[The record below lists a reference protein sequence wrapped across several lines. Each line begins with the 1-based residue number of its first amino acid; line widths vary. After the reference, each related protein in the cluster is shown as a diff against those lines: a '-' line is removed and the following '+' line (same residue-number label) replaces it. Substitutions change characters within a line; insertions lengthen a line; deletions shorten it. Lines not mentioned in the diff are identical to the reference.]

1 MARFSETIE
10 TPASPS
16 SAFAYVADFTT
27 AAEWDPGILES
38 RRVGEGG
45 PGVGARYD
53 VVAEFRGRKVP
64 FRYEIRQYE
73 PERRIV
79 LHGEGG
85 KAVSDDII
93 VFEPT
98 GSGTR
103 ITYTA
108 DLRLTG
114 IWRVAEPF
122 LGGTFAEMGRK
133 ALAGLQAELVSR

>member
-1 MARFSETIE
+1 MPRFSETIE

-16 SAFAYVADFTT
+16 TAFAYVADFTT

-38 RRVGEGG
+38 RQIGDGG

-53 VVAEFRGRKVP
+53 IVADFRGRRVP
-64 FRYEIRQYE
+64 LRYEVLEYE
-73 PERRIV
+73 PERRLA
-79 LHGEGG
+79 LHGEGD
-85 KAVSDDII
+85 KATSDDTI

-108 DLRLTG
+108 ELGLKG

-122 LGGTFAEMGRK
+122 LGGTFAEAGRK